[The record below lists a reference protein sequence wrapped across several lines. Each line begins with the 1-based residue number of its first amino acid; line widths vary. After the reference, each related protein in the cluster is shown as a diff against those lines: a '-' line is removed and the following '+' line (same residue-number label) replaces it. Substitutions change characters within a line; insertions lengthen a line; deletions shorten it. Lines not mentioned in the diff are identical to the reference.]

1 MQSSLETIHN
11 TMPVFTENS
20 GQDRDAR
27 ILPSRELPLP
37 RISQRP
43 TTVNTTEEQR
53 EAVVIGVRAIRH
65 AILPIL
71 TTGYTY

>member
-1 MQSSLETIHN
+1 
-11 TMPVFTENS
+11 MPVFTENS

-43 TTVNTTEEQR
+43 TTVNTTEEHR
-53 EAVVIGVRAIRH
+53 EAVVIGVRSTRH
-65 AILPIL
+65 TIPSIL
-71 TTGYTY
+71 TNNYTY